1 MKKILGLLIIILLI
15 SSCKKD
21 IVLSQNEIKL
31 IDKISKNETLI
42 DKDNS
47 KLYHQLKDSLTIDKL
62 VFLTEHKNPN
72 IRCLAFSVLAEENYP
87 EIQDIFFDHVNDS
100 IEYVY
105 SDGIC
110 GKSGIRVNHYM
121 LLELYPT
128 SGCKYRFNQKE
139 FNPLLEKYSDY

>member
-21 IVLSQNEIKL
+21 IVLSQNEFKL
-31 IDKISKNETLI
+31 VDQISKNETLI

-47 KLYHQLKDSLTIDKL
+47 KLYSQLKDSLTIDKL
-62 VFLTEHKNPN
+62 VFLTEYKNPN
-72 IRCLAFSVLAEENYP
+72 VRCLAFSVLAEENYP
-87 EIQDIFFDHVNDS
+87 EIQKIFFDHVNDS

-128 SGCKYRFNQKE
+128 SGCRYRFNQKE